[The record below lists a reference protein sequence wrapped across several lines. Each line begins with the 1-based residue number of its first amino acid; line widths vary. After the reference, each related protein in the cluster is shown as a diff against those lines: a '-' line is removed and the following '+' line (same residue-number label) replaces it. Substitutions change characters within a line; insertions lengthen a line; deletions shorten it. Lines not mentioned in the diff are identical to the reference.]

1 MSLSNANSNANSPRE
16 ERRDDADQQ
25 PLVDRDADQQLPD
38 GEQPAGMLLRGG
50 RVVRP
55 RPSSHTGQSSQQV
68 PFSSH
73 VVNDPGHTESL
84 ISLETLTE
92 ALRASRGRS
101 EPDLTKG
108 KLPDWNY
115 KTESFVAYEQ
125 KVFLWLGQFEL
136 DHLLQHA
143 PSADEQR
150 VHARA
155 RTQVLMSLPDADRT
169 TVYRMSHLCEAWSY
183 LTAKYRPSTEA
194 EIHRLWSRFNS
205 LSQHN
210 KDVATY
216 CGEVMSVYTQLE
228 ALGADVGQ
236 RWLRLKLLEVGEE
249 FNAVRGSF
257 FPTCNYISFD

>member
-1 MSLSNANSNANSPRE
+1 MSLSNANSNANSLRE

-50 RVVRP
+50 RIVRP

-108 KLPDWNY
+108 KLPEWNF
-115 KTESFVAYEQ
+115 KTESFVSYEQ
-125 KVFLWLGQFEL
+125 KVFCNFDRNSSLHFLRHRQF
-136 DHLLQHA
+136 
-143 PSADEQR
+143 
-150 VHARA
+150 
-155 RTQVLMSLPDADRT
+155 
-169 TVYRMSHLCEAWSY
+169 
-183 LTAKYRPSTEA
+183 
-194 EIHRLWSRFNS
+194 SR
-205 LSQHN
+205 
-210 KDVATY
+210 
-216 CGEVMSVYTQLE
+216 
-228 ALGADVGQ
+228 
-236 RWLRLKLLEVGEE
+236 
-249 FNAVRGSF
+249 
-257 FPTCNYISFD
+257 